1 MFPLTSLDEQLGL
14 LWLQG
19 LRALWHEPLAQ
30 AVAWS
35 VVTIVLYFMAK
46 RVHQRWPRWW
56 LMPLAVAPALL
67 MIAALA
73 LNVSYHDY
81 IRGTHWLVALLGPAT
96 VAFAV
101 PIYEQRAV
109 IRRRWPLLLV
119 GMIAGSLTAVLTSW
133 GLAYA
138 LGIDGALRL
147 SLLPRSMSTPFAM
160 EVSGEIG
167 GIPDLTAVFVV
178 LTGIMGA
185 ALGDI
190 VLARLPLR
198 SKIATGASFGVGAH
212 GAGTARAH
220 QIGREEGAISGLV
233 MVLVGLMNVMVAP
246 LIMQFVH

>member
-1 MFPLTSLDEQLGL
+1 MSLLLTT
-14 LWLQG
+14 
-19 LRALWHEPLAQ
+19 WHEPLVQ
-30 AVAWS
+30 AIAWS
-35 VVTIVLYFMAK
+35 VATILLYFGAK
-46 RVHQRWPRWW
+46 RLHRRW
-56 LMPLAVAPALL
+56 LMPLGVAPALL

-73 LNVSYHDY
+73 LHVSYRDY

-101 PIYEQRAV
+101 PIYEQRAL

-133 GLAYA
+133 VLAYM

-167 GIPDLTAVFVV
+167 GIPDLTAIFVV
-178 LTGIMGA
+178 LTGLFGA
-185 ALGDI
+185 AVGDV

-198 SKIATGASFGVGAH
+198 SKIAKGASFGMGAH

-220 QIGREEGAISGLV
+220 ELGREEGAIAGLV
-233 MVLVGLMNVMVAP
+233 MVLVGLMNVALAPVVAA
-246 LIMQFVH
+246 LLR

>member
-1 MFPLTSLDEQLGL
+1 MTLA
-14 LWLQG
+14 
-19 LRALWHEPLAQ
+19 ALWREPLVQ
-30 AVAWS
+30 AAVWS
-35 VVTIVLYFMAK
+35 LATILLYLLAK
-46 RVHQRWPRWW
+46 RVHRRWPRWW

-73 LNVSYHDY
+73 LNVSYRDY

-101 PIYEQRAV
+101 PIYEQRAL
-109 IRRRWPLLLV
+109 IRRRWPLLLA
-119 GMIAGSLTAVLTSW
+119 GMVAGSLTALATSW
-133 GLAYA
+133 ALAYV
-138 LGIDGALRL
+138 LGIDSELRL

-178 LTGIMGA
+178 LTGIIGA
-185 ALGDI
+185 AVGDI

-198 SKIATGASFGVGAH
+198 STLAKGALFGVGAH

-220 QIGREEGAISGLV
+220 QIGREEGAIAGLV
-233 MVLVGLMNVMVAP
+233 MVLVGLMNVALAP
-246 LIMQFVH
+246 LIIQFMK